1 MNSQILKRT
10 GARRKEDIPAEVL
23 ELLNRGEL
31 ETVNTME
38 RLAVD
43 DIRLIEGHF
52 PDMGISPEDIVRLCD
67 AIRAQKK
74 RSMMTTVKLVG
85 ALLYE
90 MYPGEQ
96 AFASV
101 LEKLSAHPSDTIRSY
116 APIMIAS
123 NETLSLE
130 EKLNTALPLIAD
142 SHFGV
147 REVVWI
153 ALRPPI
159 AKELEPAI
167 QILSGWTA
175 SDDENIRRFASEVI
189 RPRGVWCRHIT
200 RLKEQPELGLPVLEP
215 LKADPSTYVQ
225 LSVGNWLNDASKSRP
240 AFVLEL
246 CGRWAEES
254 GSKATGK
261 IIRRAKRTMN
271 KQ

>member
-1 MNSQILKRT
+1 MKTQILNRT
-10 GARRKEDIPAEVL
+10 GARRKENIPAEVL

-43 DIRLIEGHF
+43 HPKLIQTTF
-52 PDMGISPEDIVRLCD
+52 PEMDFSAEQIGQLTDR
-67 AIRAQKK
+67 IRAQQNP
-74 RSMMTTVKLVG
+74 STMNTVKLMG
-85 ALLYE
+85 RMLYE
-90 MYPGEQ
+90 MFYGKQ

-116 APIMIAS
+116 APMLIAS
-123 NETLSLE
+123 NETLSLD

-153 ALRPPI
+153 ALRPSV

-175 SDDENIRRFASEVI
+175 SHDENIRRFASEVT

-240 AFVLEL
+240 AFVREL
-246 CGRWAEES
+246 CDKWAEES

-271 KQ
+271 KH